1 MKIGILGG
9 SFNPVHL
16 GHIKAAQDVKLA
28 LNLDEVWFMC
38 ASFPPHK
45 KEVSAYPHR
54 YNMLK
59 LALKNNPFLFPSDL
73 EIKNKFMFTFDTLTY
88 LNSNYGDRHEFY
100 FLVGFDA
107 FLEIKT
113 WKNWKKLFTLANFV
127 IFNRTSTQESLKKL
141 LKNYFALD
149 VCYDE
154 TNDSYSY
161 KNKKI
166 FQVKVKS
173 INISGSEIREM
184 AKKGQDFSVFLTKEV
199 FEYIEANNLYR

>member
-16 GHIKAAQDVKLA
+16 GHIKVAQDVKATLS
-28 LNLDEVWFMC
+28 LDEVWLMC
-38 ASFPPHK
+38 ASTPPHK
-45 KEVSAYPHR
+45 KDVPPHLHR

-73 EIKNKFMFTFDTLTY
+73 EIKKRFMFTVDTLTY
-88 LNSNYGDRHEFY
+88 LNAIFGDSHDFY

-107 FLEIKT
+107 FLEITT

-127 IFNRTSTQESLKKL
+127 IFNRSSSQENLKKL
-141 LKNYFALD
+141 LKNYFSID
-149 VCYDE
+149 VKYDSA
-154 TNDSYSY
+154 TDSYCY

-166 FQVKVKS
+166 YQVKVKS
-173 INISGSEIREM
+173 INISGSEIRDM
-184 AKKGQDFSVFLTKEV
+184 VKKGQDFSSFLTKEV
-199 FEYIEANNLYR
+199 FDYIEANNLYR